1 MKRAFFSLLL
11 VLPLALA
18 LGGCGESP
26 SVEQVRW
33 EIERRVPEA
42 RFEREEHVRLG
53 RVTLGLLK
61 SLVRMV
67 PGKVEGQEMLTSV
80 DRIEVSTYRV
90 ASLPEDFERRALD
103 DTRFEKEL
111 ARSGWSLFVRAREED
126 NQSLMFL
133 RSDRAG
139 ALRSLFVVDLDGS
152 ELTLVRLDGHLDRA
166 FAEAVADDPCHVVRA
181 VRKEGKAEADE
192 AEPEGSKTVP

>member
-1 MKRAFFSLLL
+1 MKRFSFLMM
-11 VLPLALA
+11 VLPLTLS
-18 LGGCGESP
+18 LGGCSESP
-26 SVEQVRW
+26 SVERVRW

-53 RVTLGLLK
+53 RVTLGFLK
-61 SLVRMV
+61 TLVRMV
-67 PGKVEGQEMLTSV
+67 PGKVDGQAMLTSV

-90 ASLPEDFERRALD
+90 ESLPEDFERRALD
-103 DTRFEKEL
+103 DTRFEKDL
-111 ARSGWSLFVRAREED
+111 ARSGWSLFVRAREKD

-133 RSDRAG
+133 RSDRRG

-166 FAEAVADDPCHVVRA
+166 FAEAVADDPGHVVRA
-181 VRKEGKAEADE
+181 VSKEGKT
-192 AEPEGSKTVP
+192 EPEAPKTVP